1 MGGPRQPGVLAPE
14 VVDAARSGDAVG
26 IAAVYRALAPAVI
39 GYLRGAGV
47 RDPENVAGDVFEGMV
62 RALPNFAGDG
72 AALRAWVFTIAH
84 RRLIDERRRQRRR
97 PEDAGGVG
105 DNVVR
110 FVARD
115 EYEPVLDALSAVP
128 VRHALARLT
137 PDQRSVV
144 VLRIV
149 AQLSLAETAKVV
161 GKPVAAVKMLQR
173 RALDALSREV
183 PEALVT

>member
-1 MGGPRQPGVLAPE
+1 MGGPCQPGALALE
-14 VVDAARSGDAVG
+14 VVDAARRGDATG
-26 IAAVYRALAPAVI
+26 IADIYRALAPAVI

-47 RDPENVAGDVFEGMV
+47 GDPENVAGDVFEGMV
-62 RALPNFAGDG
+62 RSLPNFAGDG
-72 AALRAWVFTIAH
+72 AALRTWVFTIAH
-84 RRLIDERRRQRRR
+84 RRLVDERRRRRRR
-97 PEDAGGVG
+97 PEDTGAVD

-115 EYEPVLDALSAVP
+115 EYEPVLDAVSAAP
-128 VRHALARLT
+128 VRGALARLT

-144 VLRIV
+144 VLRVV

-161 GKPVAAVKMLQR
+161 GKPVPAVKMLQR
-173 RALDALSREV
+173 RALDALAREL